1 MDLCA
6 GSRPGHVEKG
16 PDSLSR
22 ESRKKAH
29 HSPIT
34 QLVEYQTV
42 KGNFVPRFAIWKP
55 QVQSLLGESM
65 SEILT
70 HKLLTVSACMRDS
83 EIFPRKSI

>member
-1 MDLCA
+1 MVHAQLGVKQMDLCA

-42 KGNFVPRFAIWKP
+42 NLEVAG
-55 QVQSLLGESM
+55 
-65 SEILT
+65 
-70 HKLLTVSACMRDS
+70 
-83 EIFPRKSI
+83 SIPAGRVYE